1 MKYIVTPN
9 GKFIGRQ
16 KAWALN
22 DPPPPEPIANLIYQH
37 LPEVKATGSETKVV
51 CQTGNLSTSMR
62 YLAVTMDVYTTNINK
77 QRKGCVGFYM
87 TPPGKIV
94 KDIFIGTQLFD
105 VGLQTAAFALVN
117 AKQSGQTDPDDTT
130 CALEWDTIAVGS
142 NGKYIANYSY
152 GVKSPATSFNDYPT
166 FKMIFDL
173 QTRAFRG
180 YINGHEVLTAT
191 YKESFNPL
199 NVTIDATF
207 SNGLTTYENQNTS
220 VKNVKFYEC
229 STFEA
234 ALGV

>member
-37 LPEVKATGSETKVV
+37 LPEVKASLNENKVV

-62 YLAVTMDVYTTNINK
+62 YLAVKLDVYTTNINK
-77 QRKGCVGFYM
+77 QKYGCAGFFM
-87 TPPGKIV
+87 TPPGKII
-94 KDIFIGTQLFD
+94 KDIFMGTQLFN
-105 VGLQTAAFALVN
+105 VPLQTAAFALVN
-117 AKQSGQTDPDDTT
+117 AKQSGQTDPDDTS
-130 CALEWDTIAVGS
+130 CALEWNTIQVGS
-142 NGKYIANYSY
+142 DGAYEANNSYTVRSEYI
-152 GVKSPATSFNDYPT
+152 KFTSYPT

-173 QTRAFRG
+173 QTRAFKG

-207 SNGLTTYENQNTS
+207 INGASYDYQNTS